1 MSSFAHQ
8 LLIAMPQ
15 MADPGFYRTV
25 TYIVEHNDEGAM
37 GLIINQP
44 MGITLSHLFEDLAIT
59 PRVSVDAAHPV
70 VCGGP
75 VQTDTG
81 FVLHPATERAWN
93 SSVMLQDGLC
103 MTTSKDVLDAI
114 ALGAGPAHSLVAL
127 GYAGWD
133 AGQLEA
139 ELADNAWLTTPATES
154 LLFEVPFDQRWQ
166 AAARQ
171 LGIDVHL
178 LSTQAGHA

>member
-1 MSSFAHQ
+1 MSSFANQ

-15 MADPGFYRTV
+15 MADPVFYRTV
-25 TYIVEHNDEGAM
+25 TYVVEHTDDGAM

-44 MGITLSHLFEDLAIT
+44 MSMTLTQLFEDLDIR
-59 PRVSVDAAHPV
+59 PRTGIDEAHPI

-75 VQTDTG
+75 VQPDTG
-81 FVLHPATERAWN
+81 FVLHPTTERAW
-93 SSVMLQDGLC
+93 SASLILPDGLS

-114 ALGAGPAHSLVAL
+114 ATGTGPARSLIAL

-133 AGQLEA
+133 AGQLDA
-139 ELADNAWLTTPATES
+139 EMAENAWLTTPATEA
-154 LLFEVPFDQRWQ
+154 LLFDVSFGDRWQ
-166 AAARQ
+166 AAAQQ
-171 LGIDVHL
+171 LGIDVRL

>member
-1 MSSFAHQ
+1 MSSFANQ

-15 MADPGFYRTV
+15 MADPAFYRTV
-25 TYIVEHNDEGAM
+25 TYVVEHTDDGAM

-44 MGITLSHLFEDLAIT
+44 LSMSLAQLFDDLNIT
-59 PRVSVDAAHPV
+59 PRVNIDAAHAV

-93 SSVMLQDGLC
+93 ASLMLPDGLS
-103 MTTSKDVLDAI
+103 MTTSKDVLEAI
-114 ALGAGPAHSLVAL
+114 ATGTGPARALIAL

-139 ELADNAWLTTPATES
+139 EVAENAWLTTPATES
-154 LLFEVPFDQRWQ
+154 LLFEVPFADRWQ